1 MRFTSAQSARTPTS
15 PEYAN
20 VHILR
25 WISVLVGCTCLA
37 IAAYATWKVYTLSN
51 RIGMNEISLEVA
63 SLSNRVSPINFGLLE
78 EVLAIDKEKKSF
90 MLPSVGWDMFY
101 ATSTATTILTST
113 PSSSPTPSSTSTPL

>member
-20 VHILR
+20 VHILK

-37 IAAYATWKVYTLSN
+37 IAAYATWKIYTLSN

-63 SLSNRVSPINFGLLE
+63 SLSSRVSPINFGLLE
-78 EVLAIDKEKKSF
+78 EVLTIDKEKKTF
-90 MLPSVGWDMFY
+90 MLPPIDWDMFY
-101 ATSTATTILTST
+101 STSTPSSILTST
-113 PSSSPTPSSTSTPL
+113 PSSSVTSSSTSTPL